1 MINLEVIT
9 KGFEY
14 SGKFLSKDDLMDLL
28 SGYSFKDFNELIN
41 YLEDND
47 SNYIGDN
54 IFSLSDSKVDIYYYA
69 LREWAV
75 DNYRYIEEAMDEF
88 GMPEK
93 FDFHKFGMPEKFDF
107 HRCIAIGQFY
117 AYNNEFYSLVNE
129 FKSYIEDNY
138 KF

>member
-1 MINLEVIT
+1 MLRLKTIT

-14 SGKFLSKDDLMDLL
+14 NGEFLSKDDLMDLL
-28 SGYSFKDFNELIN
+28 SGYSFNDFNELID

-54 IFSLSDSKVDIYYYA
+54 ISSLSDSKVDIYNYD

-75 DNYRYIEEAMDEF
+75 DNYSYIEEAIDEF
-88 GMPEK
+88 GMPDK
-93 FDFHKFGMPEKFDF
+93 FDFHK
-107 HRCIAIGQFY
+107 CIQLGQY
-117 AYNNEFYSLVNE
+117 YVYNNEFYALVSE